1 MVGKLNVHLQL
12 TFPTV
17 EIVGPV
23 KSSVRH
29 AVSAWWRGSMLK
41 MNCFLT
47 LQAQLFLV
55 LQYNWVSVSLLSS
68 GIFRKVFLPVDSC

>member
-12 TFPTV
+12 SFPTV

-23 KSSVRH
+23 KSCVLCCVSLVEGKH
-29 AVSAWWRGSMLK
+29 AQNDL
-41 MNCFLT
+41 FLT

-55 LQYNWVSVSLLSS
+55 LQYNWVSVSLLSF
-68 GIFRKVFLPVDSC
+68 GIFRKVFLLVDSC